1 MSVKILK
8 TYDMKALDQIAD
20 EMITEYCRLALK
32 YKVSGYSRTISDAV
46 NYINASLNHQDLS
59 LALVADELSVSRS
72 YLSAR
77 FSEETGM
84 TITDYIT
91 KRRIENA
98 QDLLENTSFPVQDI
112 ASLSGY
118 DDPAYF
124 TRIFKK
130 MTGISPRDYRKKTAI
145 KQKA

>member
-1 MSVKILK
+1 MKSLIAFTKKEFVAQFRSGKIFFLGGIALLVGIMNPAVAKLTPWIIDLLK
-8 TYDMKALDQIAD
+8 EAL
-20 EMITEYCRLALK
+20 
-32 YKVSGYSRTISDAV
+32 
-46 NYINASLNHQDLS
+46 
-59 LALVADELSVSRS
+59 
-72 YLSAR
+72 
-77 FSEETGM
+77 EETGM

-130 MTGISPRDYRKKTAI
+130 MTGISPRDYRKKTAV